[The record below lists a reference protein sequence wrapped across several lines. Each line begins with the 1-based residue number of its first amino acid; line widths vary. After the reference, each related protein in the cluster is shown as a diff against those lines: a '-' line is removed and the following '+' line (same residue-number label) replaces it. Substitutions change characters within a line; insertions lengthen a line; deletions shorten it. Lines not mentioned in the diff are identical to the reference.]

1 MKIFFPLLISLV
13 LAACAKTDPP
23 SAYGTL
29 ERDRITLSAT
39 SNEII
44 VARHVTEGSLVKKG
58 DPLLSLDNT
67 LESEKVKQFQ
77 AEKDRLEASL
87 EFYKNGNRQ
96 EQIAS
101 AEARKAQAKAKFANA
116 TQELKRRESLRAQSL
131 ISIAELDQ
139 AKLGYDTSKAQLD
152 DAEQQLLELKTGNRE
167 EIIRQ
172 AESSL
177 KVAEANL
184 AQEQKRLA
192 DLQIIATRDGIL
204 EDFPYEL
211 GERVPQGAVVAII
224 SADSAPYA
232 RVSLPEESLTDFK
245 VHDSVNIFLDGVEQP
260 LKGNIRYISPR
271 PFFTP
276 YFALHPSERSRLMYK
291 VEIDL
296 PAASSLPT
304 GLPLRLELK

>member
-1 MKIFFPLLISLV
+1 MKIILPII
-13 LAACAKTDPP
+13 LAAALSACAKTDPP

-29 ERDRITLSAT
+29 ERERVTLSAT
-39 SNEII
+39 ANEII
-44 VARHVTEGSLVKKG
+44 TARHVTEGSYVKQG
-58 DPLLSLDNT
+58 DLLLSLDNT
-67 LESEKVKQFQ
+67 LESEKVKQLQ
-77 AEKDRLEASL
+77 ADKDRLAASFEL
-87 EFYKNGNRQ
+87 YKNGNRQ

-101 AEARKAQAKAKFANA
+101 AEARKAQAKAKFTNA
-116 TQELKRRESLRAQSL
+116 TQELKRREALRAQSL
-131 ISIAELDQ
+131 ISITELDQ
-139 AKLGYDTSKAQLD
+139 AKLSYDTSKAQLD

-172 AESSL
+172 AEASL
-177 KVAEANL
+177 KIAEANL

-192 DLQIIATRDGIL
+192 DLQIVATRDGIL

-211 GERVPQGAVVAII
+211 GERVPLGAVVAII

-232 RVSLPEESLTDFK
+232 RISLPEESLTNYK
-245 VHDSVNIFLDGVEQP
+245 LNESVDIFLDSVEKP
-260 LKGNIRYISPR
+260 IKGNIRYISPR

-296 PAASSLPT
+296 PDAQSLPT

>member
-1 MKIFFPLLISLV
+1 MKLKILLICLCIV
-13 LAACAKTDPP
+13 ACAKTDPP

-29 ERDRITLSAT
+29 ERDRVTLSAT
-39 SNEII
+39 ANEII
-44 VARHVTEGSLVKKG
+44 TARHVTEGSYVKQG
-58 DPLLSLDNT
+58 DLLLSLDNQ
-67 LESEKVKQFQ
+67 LETEKVKQFQ
-77 AEKDRLEASL
+77 AERDRLKASL
-87 EFYKNGNRQ
+87 DFYQNGNRQ

-101 AEARKAQAKAKFANA
+101 AEARKAQAKAKFFNA
-116 TQELKRRESLRAQSL
+116 TQELRRRESLRAQSL

-139 AKLGYDTSKAQLD
+139 AKLSYDTSKAQLD

-172 AESSL
+172 AEAAL
-177 KVAEANL
+177 KIAEANL

-211 GERVPQGAVVAII
+211 GERVPLGAVVVII
-224 SADSAPYA
+224 SADSVPYA
-232 RVSLPEESLTDFK
+232 RVSLPEESLADYK
-245 VHDSVNIFLDGVEQP
+245 LNESVNIYLDSVEKP
-260 LKGNIRYISPR
+260 IKGSIRYISPR

-296 PAASSLPT
+296 PDAQSLPT

>member
-1 MKIFFPLLISLV
+1 MKIIIPILLSLG
-13 LAACAKTDPP
+13 LTACAKTDPP

-29 ERDRITLSAT
+29 ERDRVTLSAT
-39 SNEII
+39 ANEII
-44 VARHVTEGSLVKKG
+44 VARHVAEGSQIKKG
-58 DPLLSLDNT
+58 DLLLSLDNR
-67 LESEKVKQFQ
+67 LETEKVKQLQ
-77 AEKDRLEASL
+77 AEKDRLEASF

-101 AEARKAQAKAKFANA
+101 AEARKAQAKAKFVNA

-139 AKLGYDTSKAQLD
+139 ARLGYETSKAQLD

-172 AESSL
+172 AEAAL
-177 KVAEANL
+177 KIAEANL
-184 AQEQKRLA
+184 AQEEKRLA

-211 GERVPQGAVVAII
+211 GERVPLGAVVAII

-232 RVSLPEESLTDFK
+232 RVSLPENSLTHFK
-245 VHDSVNIFLDGVEQP
+245 PNQSVDIFLDGIEQP
-260 LKGNIRYISPR
+260 IKGNIRYISPR

-296 PAASSLPT
+296 PAANSLPT